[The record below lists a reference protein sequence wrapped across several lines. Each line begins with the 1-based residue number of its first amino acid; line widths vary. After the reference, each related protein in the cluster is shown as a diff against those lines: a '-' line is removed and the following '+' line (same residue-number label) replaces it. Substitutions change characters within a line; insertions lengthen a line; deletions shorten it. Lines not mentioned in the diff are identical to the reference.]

1 MGWDGLFSKNN
12 CTWADPKILKSRVG
26 LVSMSSKEYG
36 MVSVPAEGTIATGV
50 RSVVNVVG
58 ARVRGR
64 GRVGVAA
71 NC

>member
-1 MGWDGLFSKNN
+1 M
-12 CTWADPKILKSRVG
+12 
-26 LVSMSSKEYG
+26 SMSSKEYG

-58 ARVRGR
+58 ARGGVW

-71 NC
+71 NEED